1 MNLSADKR
9 RRKLNNEQLEVLDL
23 LYKFRFG
30 SNNLFAQY
38 FGKKDRSFVH
48 KRLSILLEHNLIGK
62 RFEPGYR
69 LQGRPAAYY
78 LTPEGART
86 LSEIRTI
93 DINPKKIYKDKTVSE
108 SFVQHCME
116 IFAVHNQLRNTY
128 SESLRF
134 FTKTELSH
142 EQYDYFPKPLPDA
155 YMRLQVGSDE
165 KQYFLEI
172 IPGDQPFFV
181 AARRITQYIKYQ
193 EDADWV
199 VTETPLPIILMLCE
213 TEALAKRL
221 QKRAI
226 KALDDSWDADDV
238 VFSFATKKVFFNGKQ
253 YAWRSADD
261 PEVLKALEQL

>member
-1 MNLSADKR
+1 MNQSADKH
-9 RRKLNNEQLEVLDL
+9 RRKLNNEQLEVLEL

-48 KRLSILLEHNLIGK
+48 KRLSILLERNLIGM
-62 RFEPGYR
+62 RFEPSYR

-86 LSEIRTI
+86 LAEMRTI

-116 IFAVHNQLRNTY
+116 IFAVHNQLRNAY
-128 SESLRF
+128 GEPLRF
-134 FTKTELSH
+134 ITKTELSH

-155 YMRLQVGSDE
+155 HVRLRIDNVD
-165 KQYFLEI
+165 KQYFLEV
-172 IPGDQPFFV
+172 IPSDQPFFV
-181 AARRITQYIKYQ
+181 TARRITRYIKYQ

-199 VTETPLPIILMLCE
+199 VAETPLPIILMLCE
-213 TEALAKRL
+213 TEVLAKRL

-238 VFSFATKKVFFNGKQ
+238 VFAFATKKAFFDGKQ
-253 YAWRSADD
+253 CTWQCADD

>member
-1 MNLSADKR
+1 MNQSADKR
-9 RRKLNNEQLEVLDL
+9 RRKLNNEQLEVLEL

-48 KRLSILLEHNLIGK
+48 KRLSILLERNLIGK

-78 LTPEGART
+78 LTPDGARG
-86 LSEIRTI
+86 LAEMRTI
-93 DINPKKIYKDKTVSE
+93 DIDPNKIYKDKTVSE

-116 IFAVHNQLRNTY
+116 IFAVHNQLRDAY
-128 SESLRF
+128 GDPMRF
-134 FTKTELSH
+134 FTKTELSL

-155 YMRLQVGSDE
+155 FIRLRAGNDK
-165 KQYFLEI
+165 KQYFVEV
-172 IPGDQPFFV
+172 IPSDQPFFV
-181 AARRITQYIKYQ
+181 TTRRIAQYIKYQ

-199 VTETPLPIILMLCE
+199 VSETSLPIILMLCE

-238 VFSFATKKVFFNGKQ
+238 VFAFATKKAFFDGQ
-253 YAWRSADD
+253 RYAWQCADES
-261 PEVLKALEQL
+261 EVLKALEQL